1 MNFVA
6 ENALD
11 GALEELQR
19 QATII
24 IFSNYLITWRN
35 SNLSSRSV
43 IIYYESTFVKKTQFE
58 WCMWNFSI
66 YTIDSDTDREH

>member
-24 IFSNYLITWRN
+24 IFSNYLKIMEK
-35 SNLSSRSV
+35 LQL
-43 IIYYESTFVKKTQFE
+43 IIK
-58 WCMWNFSI
+58 I
-66 YTIDSDTDREH
+66 RHHLL